1 MPANPP
7 VPKGETTRLLQA
19 WREGDQDALELL
31 IPRVYDELTRIA
43 RGAVS
48 GERQFHNVETHALV
62 HEAYLRLIDA
72 DVEWQ
77 SRAHFIAI
85 AARQMRR
92 VLIDEAKAR
101 GRDKRGGGAVH
112 VPIDD
117 LPITAPA
124 GPLSTD
130 VLALAEA
137 LERLA
142 AEDPRKAE
150 FVDLVFFGGLT
161 QWEISEAL
169 GVSLSTVERELR
181 HAKDW
186 LRKQLEA

>member
-1 MPANPP
+1 MTADAPS
-7 VPKGETTRLLQA
+7 KGVTTRLLQA
-19 WREGDQDALELL
+19 WRAGDQDALDEL

-43 RGAVS
+43 HAAAA
-48 GERQFHNVETHALV
+48 GERQFNNVESHALV

-72 DVEWQ
+72 DVDWQ

-92 VLIDEAKAR
+92 VLLDEAKAR
-101 GRDKRGGGAVH
+101 GRGKRGGGAVP

-117 LPITAPA
+117 APVSDLA
-124 GPLSTD
+124 STPSAD

-142 AEDPRKAE
+142 VHDPRQAE

-169 GVSLSTVERELR
+169 NVSQSTVERDLR

-186 LRKQLEA
+186 LRQQLES